1 MSKKVTK
8 KPSNEILITRQ
19 SILPDIKKLFT
30 LLKMNLFLPVFLIL
44 STVAFSQENEKKN
57 QTFHLNGNITLTT
70 KGLSTFPNLT
80 LGKPAAIFDFS
91 IGGEKFRVDPTLR
104 FGLDGKPWTFF
115 FWMRYQA
122 VNTEKFGLRIGAHPA
137 YSFKTIS
144 VTQNGKATDVL
155 RTHQYLAAEIA
166 PVFYLTKN
174 INIAPYYIYSYGVD
188 KDAVRNTNFITLMAN
203 FSSINL
209 SDKTFLRLLAQAYFL
224 KMDANDGFFINST
237 LSLNHRNFPISVS
250 STVNKAIDSTIPG
263 DDFLWNI
270 NLIYRFGN
278 SYSKQ

>member
-1 MSKKVTK
+1 
-8 KPSNEILITRQ
+8 
-19 SILPDIKKLFT
+19 
-30 LLKMNLFLPVFLIL
+30 
-44 STVAFSQENEKKN
+44 
-57 QTFHLNGNITLTT
+57 
-70 KGLSTFPNLT
+70 
-80 LGKPAAIFDFS
+80 
-91 IGGEKFRVDPTLR
+91 
-104 FGLDGKPWTFF
+104 
-115 FWMRYQA
+115 
-122 VNTEKFGLRIGAHPA
+122 
-137 YSFKTIS
+137 
-144 VTQNGKATDVL
+144 
-155 RTHQYLAAEIA
+155 
-166 PVFYLTKN
+166 
-174 INIAPYYIYSYGVD
+174 
-188 KDAVRNTNFITLMAN
+188 MAN